1 MNKLIIASLS
11 LALLA
16 GCSTLKRAT
25 GQIDDSVLPGQ
36 RQEILS
42 PDQQQAR
49 DPSVTGQPEP
59 PSTQPAPPQISA
71 GQPMRSASQ
80 ANAAPLARPSDAA
93 AIAACDPKVDLC
105 PEAIAPEPLPP
116 PSPLIP
122 EQKAK
127 TTKGKGALA
136 QGGTEQI
143 GDGQTEPIKPVKK
156 KLIKKKPAKVVAKVP
171 DAPAATD
178 ATPSVAEPPIPQSQ

>member
-16 GCSTLKRAT
+16 GCSTIKRAT
-25 GQIDDSVLPGQ
+25 GQIDDTVLPGQ
-36 RQEILS
+36 RQEVLS

-49 DPSVTGQPEP
+49 DPAITGQPAP

-71 GQPMRSASQ
+71 GQPMNEASR
-80 ANAAPLARPSDAA
+80 AKAAPLAPPSDAA

-105 PEAIAPEPLPP
+105 PEAVAPEPLPP

-122 EQKAK
+122 QKK
-127 TTKGKGALA
+127 VNTTKGKAAVA
-136 QGGTEQI
+136 QAGTEQI
-143 GDGQTEPIKPVKK
+143 GDGQAAPIKPVKK
-156 KLIKKKPAKVVAKVP
+156 KIIKKKLPKVVVKLP
-171 DAPAATD
+171 SEPAATD
-178 ATPSVAEPPIPQSQ
+178 ATPPVAAPPTPQGQ